1 MSIRL
6 GRTRALAVLVLTAWL
21 AGQAAM
27 FGHRHVEFER
37 DEIALEQQQA
47 WCASHHTH
55 APHHD
60 LSRPLGGHHDCY
72 LCRLL
77 THLSFDLQ
85 SAQLRAGEFSQA
97 EIALAP
103 AGVLP
108 DRAVRGLLKTRAP
121 PLS

>member
-21 AGQAAM
+21 VGQAAM
-27 FGHRHVEFER
+27 FGHRHGEFEA
-37 DEIALEQQQA
+37 DEVAYQRQQA
-47 WCASHHTH
+47 WCNSHHAQ

-60 LSRPLGGHHDCY
+60 LSAPLDGHHDCH

-77 THLSFDLQ
+77 SQLSFDL
-85 SAQLRAGEFSQA
+85 SPAQLWAGEIRTA
-97 EIALAP
+97 EIAP
-103 AGVLP
+103 GQDGVLP
-108 DRAVRGLLKTRAP
+108 GQSVRGLLKTRAP